1 MSDYQMTVERNDIE
15 HRYELIFSNG
25 KKVFASYMTDAM
37 LERDARYYVT
47 KLFDRLAGGVFV
59 EE

>member
-15 HRYELIFSNG
+15 CRYELTFSNG
-25 KKVFASYMTDAM
+25 KKVFASYMTDVM